1 MLSSKS
7 SSPLWI
13 ELVLIALNEV
23 ETKRRREII
32 SLADTVGERWQK
44 QPAMEPNT

>member
-23 ETKRRREII
+23 ETKRRREG
-32 SLADTVGERWQK
+32 SWQK
-44 QPAMEPNT
+44 EEEKLSASQTQ